1 MPRFDQC
8 TKEQLAEYGRRGGR
22 TKAENY
28 KTRRGICET
37 MKILLEMS
45 LSTGKVNTVDEIR
58 AFGKLKGKNVIVRDA
73 ICIRLVQKALTGD
86 LKAIEMVRDTVGEKP
101 TDKLDITDLTPTV
114 LTGEGDIRE

>member
-58 AFGKLKGKNVIVRDA
+58 AFGKLKGKNVELSAEDGPNGAVTVHAVVDG
-73 ICIRLVQKALTGD
+73 LMQKF
-86 LKAIEMVRDTVGEKP
+86 VF
-101 TDKLDITDLTPTV
+101 TP
-114 LTGEGDIRE
+114 I